1 MEPFFLRM
9 WDWANA
15 HPYLF
20 TMLAVFWLGTFRDQ
34 TFKALT
40 WMRDLWTPAPV
51 STTTVLP
58 KAAAAASF
66 SPTTT
71 KES

>member
-1 MEPFFLRM
+1 MHMDQFFVRM

-20 TMLAVFWLGTFRDQ
+20 AMLAVFWLGTFRDQ

-51 STTTVLP
+51 STM
-58 KAAAAASF
+58 
-66 SPTTT
+66 TT
-71 KES
+71 KGTLNPLNTKEP